1 MLKTLKSYYA
11 KGLKKF
17 YLVKLIFLNTKNL
30 IKQIYFLNNIEHE

>member
-11 KGLKKF
+11 KSLKKF

-30 IKQIYFLNNIEHE
+30 IKQIYSLNNIEHE